1 MSLEE
6 RKSKVGGPT
15 EEEVQSE
22 KKYLMIE
29 TIVFFI
35 GMLCQLLFPQTALFA
50 ATLCSSRQIVVVWS
64 VEWCCLGV

>member
-6 RKSKVGGPT
+6 RKSKVGEPT

-35 GMLCQLLFPQTALFA
+35 GMLCQLFLPQTAPFA
-50 ATLCSSRQIVVVWS
+50 ATPCRGRHILLV
-64 VEWCCLGV
+64 